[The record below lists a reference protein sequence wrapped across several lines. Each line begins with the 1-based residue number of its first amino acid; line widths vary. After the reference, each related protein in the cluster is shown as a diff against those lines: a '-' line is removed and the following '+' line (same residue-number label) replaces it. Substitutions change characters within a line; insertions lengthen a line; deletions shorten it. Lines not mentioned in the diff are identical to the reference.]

1 MIPAGRAWIGLAVF
15 LVRLGEKEM
24 VRRVLCEV
32 VQRTRRDFLK
42 IIYGGDQNEKGAS
55 SQPAVHQPQ
64 RTSGLPQCLT
74 GPFGYVPVPPAR
86 AESIVAGCPDR
97 WRAPAQGTP
106 TGDAKKMKNLIFTLE
121 LSQKSDF
128 QHSTTKSDNIG
139 HPTVKTGQIWPLRW
153 FWRWFC
159 IS

>member
-15 LVRLGEKEM
+15 LVRLGEKEK

-42 IIYGGDQNEKGAS
+42 IIYGGGQNEKGAS

-86 AESIVAGCPDR
+86 AQSIVAGCPDR

-106 TGDAKKMKNLIFTLE
+106 TGDAKKK
-121 LSQKSDF
+121 
-128 QHSTTKSDNIG
+128 
-139 HPTVKTGQIWPLRW
+139 
-153 FWRWFC
+153 
-159 IS
+159 